1 MKKSL
6 KVLVSLV
13 LIFALLMSYAP
24 SIVLAAPQS
33 PACTRSA
40 IYALK
45 DVKLTPPFKSDGTVN
60 TASVVVKE
68 KDEHIMHFTLDSGS
82 KQCYCI
88 EPGAGL
94 TIDSTID
101 SSKANKYWTA
111 LKNSSDPK
119 HQKIVTGIYR
129 VVALADHMNPT
140 KDADVHAIAQIVLWE
155 IICGIRDPITG
166 EALKTTLQSSFSNF
180 ATTDQE
186 TYYTNRYKQ
195 FVTAYQQFD
204 DIPSFMYSSKT
215 TATSKPITLNWNAT
229 NKRYQATVTDSKG
242 LLSKMN
248 TTGVFPDYVN
258 VSKSGNNL
266 TLWTTK
272 PITNA
277 LASSRINKNHG
288 FSTSTSP
295 SMLIYGGN
303 LENGDTSQAV
313 VASSV
318 PDPMAGYM
326 SIKTGDAPKTS
337 ITVTKTWVDDN
348 DRDGVRP
355 SKITVNLLADGT
367 LYKSQAITAADGWK
381 YTFSNLP
388 EYNDS
393 GTKIKYTIS
402 ENAVPKYETSY
413 NGFTIINT
421 HQTGVVKTFT
431 TKTWDDNGDQ
441 DGIRPDSITIRL
453 YADGKEIDSKKVTEK
468 DGWEYEFTNL
478 PKYRDGGIEIKYE
491 IKEDPIP
498 GYETSYDGFDVINT
512 HIPEKT
518 QVSGTKTWVDND
530 NQDGYRPE
538 SITVRL
544 YADGKE
550 IDSQVVKPSKGE
562 WRYAFTNLDKYRD
575 GGVEIVYS
583 IAEDAVPEYATTYDG
598 FNITNTH
605 ITEKTFVRG
614 EKTWDDRNNQDGI
627 RPDSITVRLYRNGVE
642 YSSQTVH
649 ARYAWQY
656 EWTDLDK
663 YEQGGLLVEWT
674 VKEDPVE
681 GYTPTYDGF
690 NITNH
695 YTPQTVEV
703 SGQKRWDDNGNQDGV
718 RPEQITVRLM
728 RDGEEYDV
736 KTVTAENEWKYAWSG
751 LDKYRDGGEE
761 IVWTVVEDAVPEY
774 VTSYEGYNIVN
785 THAPA
790 KTEIGGTK
798 TWNDNNNQDGVRP
811 EKITVRLYRDGEE
824 FLTQE
829 VTDVDG
835 MWAYLFTDL
844 DVYRDGGVKIEW
856 TITEDAVEGYTTTY
870 DGTNII
876 NTHETATT
884 DVAGF
889 KTWVDDNDRD
899 GLRPDQITVRLY
911 RDGTEYDAK
920 TVTAEDEWKYSWTGL
935 DKYRD
940 GGVEIKWTID
950 EDVVEGYTKTIDGF
964 NLTNTHEIETITIS
978 GRKIWNDGSNAA
990 ELRPEAVMLTLC
1002 ADGEEIDTAEVTMT
1016 DAESPDVWHYEF
1028 VDLPVYK
1035 AGKKVTYTV
1044 MEKPVK
1050 HYTST
1055 IDGFDI
1061 TNTIIPT
1068 VDSPKTGDNSRAV
1081 LPALMMVTAIAGLIS
1096 GGACIALVIRRR
1108 KQKRNGQ

>member
-13 LIFALLMSYAP
+13 LIIALLMSYAP

-45 DVKLTPPFKSDGTVN
+45 DVKLVPPFTSNGTAN

-68 KDEHIMHFTLDSGS
+68 KGEHIMHFTLDSGA
-82 KQCYCI
+82 KLCYCI

-94 TIDSTID
+94 TVDSTID
-101 SSKANKYWTA
+101 SAKTNKYWTA
-111 LKNSSDPK
+111 LKKSSDPK

-166 EALKTTLQSSFSNF
+166 EALKTTLQSSFANF
-180 ATTDQE
+180 ATLDQE

-248 TTGVFPDYVN
+248 TTGVFPDYVH

-266 TLWTTK
+266 TVWTTR
-272 PITNA
+272 PITNT
-277 LASSRINKNHG
+277 LTSSRINKNHG

-303 LENGDTSQAV
+303 LENGDTAQAV
-313 VASSV
+313 VAASV

-326 SIKTGDAPKTS
+326 AIKTGTEPKIS
-337 ITVTKTWVDDN
+337 VTVNKTWVDDN

-355 SKITVNLLADGT
+355 DKITVNLLADGT
-367 LYKSQAITAADGWK
+367 LYKSQVITAADGWK
-381 YTFSNLP
+381 YTFTGLP
-388 EYNDS
+388 EYNNS

-402 ENAVPKYETSY
+402 ENKVAKYETSY

-441 DGIRPDSITIRL
+441 DGLRPDSITIRL
-453 YADGKEIDSKKVTEK
+453 YADGKEIKSKKVTEK
-468 DGWEYEFTNL
+468 DGWKYEFTNL
-478 PKYRDGGIEIKYE
+478 PKYRDGGIEIKYT

-518 QVSGTKTWVDND
+518 QISGKKTWEDNN
-530 NQDGYRPE
+530 NQDGYRPK

-550 IDSQVVKPSKGE
+550 IDSKVVTEKDGWK
-562 WRYAFTNLDKYRD
+562 YAFTNLDKYRD
-575 GGVEIVYS
+575 HGTKIVYS
-583 IAEDAVPEYATTYDG
+583 IYEDPVPKYATTYDG
-598 FNITNTH
+598 LNIINTH
-605 ITEKTFVRG
+605 ITEKTEVSG
-614 EKTWDDRNNQDGI
+614 VKTWQDKNNQDGV
-627 RPDSITVRLYRNGVE
+627 RPEKITVRLYRNGKE
-642 YSSQTVH
+642 YDAKTVT
-649 ARYAWQY
+649 AKEEWKYAW
-656 EWTDLDK
+656 TKLDK

-681 GYTPTYDGF
+681 GYTATYNGF
-690 NITNH
+690 NITNT
-695 YTPQTVEV
+695 YTPKTVDV
-703 SGQKRWDDNGNQDGV
+703 SGSKRWDDNNNQDGV
-718 RPEQITVRLM
+718 RPEEITVRLM

-736 KTVTAENEWKYAWSG
+736 KTVTAENEWNYSWKG
-751 LDKYRDGGEE
+751 LDKYRDGGVE
-761 IVWTVVEDAVPEY
+761 IVWMVVEDEVPHY
-774 VTSYEGYNIVN
+774 VTSYEGYTIVN
-785 THAPA
+785 TLIPE

-835 MWAYLFTDL
+835 VWSYLFTDL
-844 DVYRDGGVKIEW
+844 DVYCDGGVKIEW

-876 NTHETATT
+876 NTHKTATT
-884 DVAGF
+884 DVAGA

-899 GLRPDQITVRLY
+899 GLRPDSITVRLY

-920 TVTAEDEWKYSWTGL
+920 TVTAEEEWKYAWTGL

-950 EDVVEGYTKTIDGF
+950 EDAVEGYTKTIDGF
-964 NLTNTHEIETITIS
+964 NLTNTHEIEKITIS
-978 GRKIWNDGSNAA
+978 GRKIWNDGSIPA
-990 ELRPEAVMLTLC
+990 ELRPESVMLTLC

-1028 VDLPVYK
+1028 ANLPVYK

-1044 MEKPVK
+1044 KEKPVAN
-1050 HYTST
+1050 YTAAVQ
-1055 IDGFDI
+1055 GFDI
-1061 TNTIIPT
+1061 TNSIVPPT
-1068 VDSPKTGDNSRAV
+1068 DSPKTGDNSCAALPKLMAV
-1081 LPALMMVTAIAGLIS
+1081 MAIAAVVS